1 MQRMNV
7 RPAHLSLPGIVAAA
21 LRLAVFGALA
31 GCANTV
37 GAALPDSATQSGD
50 TPGAGA
56 DAAAAVDPDDLDLLA
71 PAGVCEK
78 PEEWFYL
85 GNVLD
90 GDTITIDDGY
100 WNKVRLLG
108 VAAPEIAHNPKPAEC
123 YGLKAWQAVK
133 AWLPEGQGVKLCARP
148 DPGADDKDDYKRLLR
163 YVYFKD
169 AKGRVV
175 QLNARV
181 IRRGQGRLYR
191 AFAKGLTL
199 EAEYQAREAAAQAEQ
214 LGGWKE
220 CAWTPL

>member
-1 MQRMNV
+1 MNL
-7 RPAHLSLPGIVAAA
+7 RLAPQSPIYIVVAAGRSALFAAA
-21 LRLAVFGALA
+21 LT

-37 GAALPDSATQSGD
+37 GAAIADSDVQSGD
-50 TPGAGA
+50 TGSLGA
-56 DAAAAVDPDDLDLLA
+56 DSAAGIDPDELDLLA

-78 PEEWFYL
+78 PEDWFHL

-90 GDTITIDDGY
+90 GDTVTIDDGY
-100 WNKVRLLG
+100 WNKIRLLG
-108 VAAPEIAHNPKPAEC
+108 VAAPEIAHNSKPAEC
-123 YGLKAWQAVK
+123 FGVKAWQSVK
-133 AWLPEGQGVKLCARP
+133 TWLPEGQGVKLCARP

-191 AFAKGLTL
+191 SFSKGLTL
-199 EAEYQAREAAAQAEQ
+199 ETEFKAREAAAQSEL

>member
-1 MQRMNV
+1 MNV
-7 RPAHLSLPGIVAAA
+7 HVALLASFGLIVAP
-21 LRLAVFGALA
+21 VFG

-37 GAALPDSATQSGD
+37 GAALEDSASTAPDGAGD
-50 TPGAGA
+50 QGGGAGA
-56 DAAAAVDPDDLDLLA
+56 IDPDDLDLLA

-78 PEEWFYL
+78 PEEWYYL
-85 GNVLD
+85 GGVLD
-90 GDTITIDDGY
+90 GDTLVIDDGY

-108 VAAPEIAHNPKPAEC
+108 VAAPEIAHSSKPAEC
-123 YGLKAWQAVK
+123 YGVKSWQAVK

-148 DPGADDKDDYKRLLR
+148 DPAAGDKDDYKRLLR

-169 AKGRVV
+169 ANGRAV

-181 IRRGQGRLYR
+181 IRRGQGRMYR
-191 AFAKGLTL
+191 AFSKGLAL
-199 EAEYQAREAAAQAEQ
+199 EAEFAAREAAAQAEK